1 MQLLRGAAGPSD
13 DPALD
18 VAIAHALLRRASRGE
33 SGPVLRVY
41 RPQHRVAA
49 FSRRDT
55 LLPGFPGAVRAVR
68 DAGFAPVI
76 RPQGGRAVA
85 YTEQALVV
93 DHIHP
98 HPGFPTGMDARFAT
112 YGALW
117 AEVLGAR
124 GVDARVGAVPG
135 EYCPGAF
142 SVNARGQAKLVGTA
156 QRLVRRAWLFSA
168 VAIYDDA
175 DVIGQVLTEVY
186 DRLALPFDVASVGAI
201 RKEAPG
207 LSLDALAAA
216 VVHAY
221 GPVSLANLAPD
232 VLEAAKELLPDH
244 GTSSTKCPD

>member
-18 VAIAHALLRRASRGE
+18 VALAHALLRRASRGE

-41 RPQHRVAA
+41 RPRHRVVA

-55 LLPGFPGAVRAVR
+55 LLPGFPDAARAAR

-85 YTEQALVV
+85 YTDQAIVV

-117 AEVLGAR
+117 ADILGAH

-142 SVNARGQAKLVGTA
+142 SVNARGQEKLVGTA

-175 DVIGQVLTEVY
+175 DVLGQLLTEVY
-186 DRLALPFDVASVGAI
+186 ARLALPFDVASVGAI

-207 LSLDALAAA
+207 LSLDDLAAA
-216 VVHAY
+216 VVRAY
-221 GPVSLANLAPD
+221 GPMAPGDVGPDLLA
-232 VLEAAKELLPDH
+232 AARDLLSDHRVEL
-244 GTSSTKCPD
+244 G